1 VIRDPAICLGD
12 MLDYACD
19 IQTFIAGMDASAFA
33 NDRKTQYAVLRALE
47 VIGEAAKRIPP
58 ETQAR
63 FADIPWR
70 QIVGMRNVIAHDYLG
85 IRLSRIY
92 ETATVFIPQLQSR
105 LPDMIA
111 ELESDRRAED
121 AGRS

>member
-12 MLDYACD
+12 MLDYASD
-19 IQTFIAGMDASAFA
+19 IQTFVNGMDAQAFA

-85 IRLSRIY
+85 IRLSRVF
-92 ETATVFIPQLQSR
+92 ETATVFIPELLNR
-105 LPDMIA
+105 LPEMIA
-111 ELESDRRAED
+111 ELE
-121 AGRS
+121 GR